1 MSKSLKN
8 NMVFI
13 RGFVSRLGK
22 KITSVNPK
30 AQSVSV
36 WLLACLLVSTGGY
49 AQSDFKAAA
58 RSLIEQKQYGGA
70 LELIT
75 GAHNDGRAD
84 AESYRLLAEVY
95 LNVGSGIPAE
105 AAIDRA
111 RQLGAD
117 FAATAVPFA
126 KSKLIQGQYERALE
140 ALRGVTIPE
149 NFRGEALIITG
160 DAHFA
165 TGKFVDALKAY
176 ETAKEQ
182 HPEDYQSYLGLAR
195 LALKQ
200 GQLDEARQLAD
211 AAYERSKDN
220 TMVQYTRGL
229 LARYMGNLADAETY
243 MIDAVRLFPG
253 NVMANLELAG
263 IRINQ
268 QKYDDAELFLDA
280 VYQVNPKNPMA
291 LYLTGVILSSKG
303 EYAQAEALLNRS
315 RTVTENFLPALYV
328 RGLVAYQLDNN
339 DVAIELLTKVLGARP
354 ANRTA
359 RIALAGSYLKVQQ
372 PRNAYNTL
380 LPLIEQE
387 QNDVNVLAMAAAIL
401 IAQGEKERGRAMY
414 ERVAALQDSQDAE
427 VVRGLDTKLALAQ
440 FVAGDTE
447 NALST
452 LSVVAASEEVQLRDL
467 GVLGSM
473 QLRTDDFAGAEITI
487 SKIIQTAPG
496 RALGYN
502 MRGTL
507 EFRQQEF
514 EGAIQSFT
522 QALSLESNYFTARRN
537 RALAAM
543 KLRQYDRAET
553 DLKELLEDKPSDTR
567 AKAALGKVLLENGK
581 AQEAVPYFREAVRLI
596 PDSVVLWA
604 DYSQAL
610 ADSGNTT
617 RAIEE
622 ARATA
627 VRGSDNPSILRRM
640 GLLLLELDQAR
651 AAERPLSR
659 YAAFKYASGEA
670 NLLHGRALLKTGLY
684 TGARMAFQRAAAS
697 TEDTIEPEVINWY
710 LFATEAM
717 GRKLEEAEARL
728 SSLQASRR
736 PEDVEASLIGQ
747 VFLDKGE
754 PELAA
759 SAFREALQNNQ
770 TEKLVIGLSRALFA
784 MGLGPSGIAE
794 LEQYIADDRQAR
806 LARVELAKRYEQS
819 QQFAEASS
827 QYEQI
832 LRSGVADA
840 SVVAK
845 LAMVYLNLGDR
856 ATESLLLA
864 ERAYLMSPDDP
875 AILDVAGWVA
885 LRAKGK
891 AVQAVDYLE
900 KATRRAPAAAVYKY
914 HLGVAYLARGNR
926 IDAARVLQQALNLD
940 PNFDGAEDARQQ
952 LSTLL
957 PQ

>member
-1 MSKSLKN
+1 MIFRLKSMGFKRA
-8 NMVFI
+8 VFY
-13 RGFVSRLGK
+13 RLYMNHVRFGQK
-22 KITSVNPK
+22 YSAALFGV
-30 AQSVSV
+30 A
-36 WLLACLLVSTGGY
+36 AMLLVTSASY
-49 AQSDFKAAA
+49 AQSDFKTTA
-58 RSLIEQKQYGGA
+58 RSLIEQKQYTSA
-70 LELIT
+70 LELIN
-75 GAHNDGRAD
+75 GAHNRGEAD
-84 AESYRLLAEVY
+84 SESYRLLADVY

-117 FAATAVPFA
+117 YAATAVLFA
-126 KSKLIQGQYERALE
+126 KSKLIQGQYDRALE
-140 ALRGVTIPE
+140 ALRGVTIPAGQ
-149 NFRGEALIITG
+149 RREALIITG
-160 DAHFA
+160 DAYFA
-165 TGKFVDALKAY
+165 TGQIAAAQRTYEAAKAQFP
-176 ETAKEQ
+176 A
-182 HPEDYQSYLGLAR
+182 DYQSYLGLAR
-195 LALKQ
+195 IALKQ
-200 GQLDEARQLAD
+200 GNLSDAKQLAD
-211 AAYERSKDN
+211 SAYERSTDN

-229 LARYMGNLADAETY
+229 LARYMGNLGDAETF

-268 QKYDDAELFLDA
+268 QRYDDAEQFLDG

-291 LYLTGVILSSKG
+291 LYLSGVILASKG

-315 RTVTENFLPALYV
+315 RTITENFLPALYV
-328 RGLVAYQLDNN
+328 RGLVAYQLDSN
-339 DVAIELLTKVLGARP
+339 DVAIELLTKVIAARP

-359 RIALAGSYLKVQQ
+359 RIALAGSYLKLQQ
-372 PRNAYNTL
+372 PSNAYNVL
-380 LPLIEQE
+380 LPLIEQD
-387 QNDVNVLAMAAAIL
+387 QNDVDVLAMAAAIL
-401 IAQGEKERGRAMY
+401 IAQGETVRGRAMY
-414 ERVAALQDSQDAE
+414 ERVAALQGDQGTDT
-427 VVRGLDTKLALAQ
+427 VRGLDTKLALAQ
-440 FVAGDTE
+440 FVAGDTK

-452 LSVVAASEEVQLRDL
+452 LLGVTASKEVQIRDL

-473 QLRTDDFAGAEITI
+473 QLRTDDFEGAEITI
-487 SKIIQTAPG
+487 SKIIQTAPD

-507 EFRQQEF
+507 EFRQRDF

-522 QALSLESNYFTARRN
+522 QALTLESNYFTARRN

-543 KLRQYDRAET
+543 NLRQFDRAES
-553 DLKELLEDKPSDTR
+553 DLKNLLEDKPTDTR

-581 AQEAVPYFREAVRLI
+581 AEEAVPYFREAVRLI

-627 VRGSDNPSILRRM
+627 VRGNDNPAILKRM

-659 YAAFKYASGEA
+659 YAVFKHASGEA

-684 TGARMAFQRAAAS
+684 TGARMAFQRAAMA
-697 TEDTIEPEVINWY
+697 TEETIEPEVINWY

-728 SSLQASRR
+728 SSLQASMR
-736 PEDVEASLIGQ
+736 PDDIDPSLIGQ
-747 VFLDKGE
+747 IFLEKGE

-759 SAFREALQNNQ
+759 SAFRDALKETQ
-770 TEKLVIGLSRALFA
+770 TERLVIGLSRALYA
-784 MGLGPSGIAE
+784 MGLGPSGVTE
-794 LEQYIADDRQAR
+794 LERFVRDNDDVR
-806 LARVELAKRYEQS
+806 LVRVELAKRYEQNE
-819 QQFAEASS
+819 QFAAASE
-827 QYEQI
+827 QYERI
-832 LRSGVADA
+832 LRSGIADA
-840 SVVAK
+840 TVVAK
-845 LAMVYLNLGDR
+845 LAMVYLNLEGR
-856 ATESLLLA
+856 ANDSLQLA

-885 LRAKGK
+885 LRAKK
-891 AVQAVDYLE
+891 QTAKAVDYLE
-900 KATRRAPAAAVYKY
+900 KATRRAPGAALYKY
-914 HLGVAYLARGNR
+914 HLGMAYLTRGNR
-926 IDAARVLQQALNLD
+926 LDAARELQQALNLD
-940 PNFDGAEDARQQ
+940 PDFDGADDARQQ
-952 LSTLL
+952 LLALSS
-957 PQ
+957 Q

>member
-1 MSKSLKN
+1 MSIGLKN
-8 NMVFI
+8 IMTFEHAI
-13 RGFVSRLGK
+13 FTRISKLKHQAAFLGMLA
-22 KITSVNPK
+22 I
-30 AQSVSV
+30 
-36 WLLACLLVSTGGY
+36 LLLSNISY
-49 AQSDFKAAA
+49 AQSDFKNSA
-58 RSLIEQKQYGGA
+58 RLLIEQKQYTSA

-75 GAHNDGRAD
+75 EAHNRGAAD
-84 AESYRLLAEVY
+84 SESYRLLAEVY

-117 FAATAVPFA
+117 FAATAIPFA
-126 KSKLIQGQYERALE
+126 KSKLIQGQYDSALE
-140 ALRGVTIPE
+140 ALRGVTIPDGQ
-149 NFRGEALIITG
+149 RGAALIITG
-160 DAHFA
+160 DAYFA
-165 TGKFVDALKAY
+165 TGQFADAQRTY
-176 ETAKEQ
+176 ETARAQ
-182 HPEDYQSYLGLAR
+182 FPGDYQSYLGLAR

-200 GQLDEARQLAD
+200 GQLAEATQLAD
-211 AAYERSKDN
+211 SAYARSADN

-229 LARYMGNLADAETY
+229 LARYMGNLADAETF

-268 QKYDDAELFLDA
+268 QRYDDAELFLDG

-291 LYLTGVILSSKG
+291 LYLSGVILASKG

-328 RGLVAYQLDNN
+328 RGLVAYQLDSN
-339 DVAIELLTKVLGARP
+339 DAAVELLTKVIAARP

-359 RIALAGSYLKVQQ
+359 RIALAGSYLKMQQ
-372 PRNAYNTL
+372 PSNAYNVL

-387 QNDVNVLAMAAAIL
+387 QNDVDVLAMAAAIL
-401 IAQGEKERGRAMY
+401 IAQGEVERGRAMY
-414 ERVAALQDSQDAE
+414 ERVAALQGDQQGTE
-427 VVRGLDTKLALAQ
+427 TIRGLDTKLALAQ

-452 LSVVAASEEVQLRDL
+452 LLGVTASQEVQLRDL

-473 QLRTDDFAGAEITI
+473 QLRTSDFEGAEITI
-487 SKIIQTAPG
+487 SKIIQAAPG

-507 EFRQQEF
+507 EFRQRDF

-522 QALSLESNYFTARRN
+522 QALTLESNYFTARRN

-543 KLRQYDRAET
+543 NLRQFDRAEA
-553 DLKELLEDKPSDTR
+553 DLKNLLEDKPTDTR

-581 AQEAVPYFREAVRLI
+581 AEEAVPYFREAVRLI

-627 VRGSDNPSILRRM
+627 VRANDNPAILKRM

-659 YAAFKYASGEA
+659 YAIFEHASGEA

-684 TGARMAFQRAAAS
+684 TGARMAFQRAAGS
-697 TEDTIEPEVINWY
+697 TEDIIDPDVINWY

-717 GRKLEEAEARL
+717 GRILEEAEARL
-728 SSLQASRR
+728 SSLQASKR
-736 PEDVEASLIGQ
+736 PEDIEPSLIGQ
-747 VFLDKGE
+747 IFLDKGE

-759 SAFREALQNNQ
+759 SAFRDALKNTQ
-770 TEKLVIGLSRALFA
+770 TEKLAIGLSQALYA
-784 MGLGPSGIAE
+784 MGLGPSGVAE
-794 LEQYIADDRQAR
+794 LEKFVSDNDEAR
-806 LARVELAKRYEQS
+806 LARVELAKRYEQNE
-819 QQFAEASS
+819 QFADASE
-827 QYEQI
+827 QYEII

-840 SVVAK
+840 TVVAQ
-845 LAMVYLNLGDR
+845 LALVYLNLEGR
-856 ATESLLLA
+856 ATQSLQLA

-885 LRAKGK
+885 LRAKNQ
-891 AVQAVDYLE
+891 AVKAVDYLE
-900 KATRRAPAAAVYKY
+900 KATRRAPGAALYKY
-914 HLGVAYLARGNR
+914 HLGMAYLTRGNR

-940 PNFDGAEDARQQ
+940 PDFEGADDARQQ
-952 LSTLL
+952 LLAL
-957 PQ
+957 AP

>member
-1 MSKSLKN
+1 MSNGLKN
-8 NMVFI
+8 IMIFEHAILTRISMKFKRFNLKHQTAL
-13 RGFVSRLGK
+13 LGMLA
-22 KITSVNPK
+22 ILLLSNNTS
-30 AQSVSV
+30 
-36 WLLACLLVSTGGY
+36 

-58 RSLIEQKQYGGA
+58 RTLIEQKQYNSA

-75 GAHNDGRAD
+75 GAHNRGVAD
-84 AESYRLLAEVY
+84 SESYRLLAEIY

-117 FAATAVPFA
+117 FAATAIPFA
-126 KSKLIQGQYERALE
+126 KSKLIQGQYDNALQ
-140 ALRGVTIPE
+140 ALRGVTIPDGQ
-149 NFRGEALIITG
+149 RGAALIITG
-160 DAHFA
+160 DAYFA
-165 TGKFVDALKAY
+165 TGQFADARRTY
-176 ETAKEQ
+176 ETARTQ
-182 HPEDYQSYLGLAR
+182 FPGDYQSYLGLAR

-200 GQLDEARQLAD
+200 GQLEEARQLAD
-211 AAYERSKDN
+211 SAYARSTDN

-229 LARYMGNLADAETY
+229 LARYMGNLADAETF
-243 MIDAVRLFPG
+243 MVDAVRLFPG

-268 QKYDDAELFLDA
+268 QRYDDAELFLDG

-291 LYLTGVILSSKG
+291 LYLSGVILASKG

-328 RGLVAYQLDNN
+328 RGLVAYQLNSN
-339 DVAIELLTKVLGARP
+339 DTAIELLTKVIAARP

-359 RIALAGSYLKVQQ
+359 RIALAGSYLKIQQ
-372 PRNAYNTL
+372 PGNAYNVL

-387 QNDVNVLAMAAAIL
+387 QNDVDVLAMAAAIL
-401 IAQGEKERGRAMY
+401 IAQGETERGRAMY
-414 ERVAALQDSQDAE
+414 ERVAALQGDQGTE
-427 VVRGLDTKLALAQ
+427 TIRGLDTKLALAQ
-440 FVAGDTE
+440 FVAGDTK

-452 LSVVAASEEVQLRDL
+452 LLGVTASKEVQLRDL

-473 QLRTDDFAGAEITI
+473 QLRTNDFDGADITI
-487 SKIIQTAPG
+487 SKIIQAAPG

-507 EFRQQEF
+507 EFRQRDF

-522 QALSLESNYFTARRN
+522 QAITLESNYYTARRN

-543 KLRQYDRAET
+543 NLRQFDRAET
-553 DLKELLEDKPSDTR
+553 DLKNLLEDKPTDTR

-581 AQEAVPYFREAVRLI
+581 AEEAVPYFREAVRLI

-627 VRGSDNPSILRRM
+627 VRGNDNPAILKRM

-659 YAAFKYASGEA
+659 YAVFKHASGEA

-684 TGARMAFQRAAAS
+684 TGARMAFQRAAGS
-697 TEDTIEPEVINWY
+697 TEDTIEPDVINWY
-710 LFATEAM
+710 LFATEAL

-728 SSLQASRR
+728 SSLQASKR
-736 PEDVEASLIGQ
+736 PDDIDPSLIGQ
-747 VFLDKGE
+747 IFLDKGE

-759 SAFREALQNNQ
+759 SAFRDALKSTQ
-770 TEKLVIGLSRALFA
+770 TEKLVIGLSQALYA
-784 MGLGPSGIAE
+784 MGLGPSGVAE
-794 LEQYIADDRQAR
+794 LEQFVSDNEQVR
-806 LARVELAKRYEQS
+806 LARVELAKRYEQNE
-819 QQFAEASS
+819 QFADASE
-827 QYEQI
+827 QYEII

-840 SVVAK
+840 TVVAK
-845 LAMVYLNLGDR
+845 LALVYLNLEGR
-856 ATESLLLA
+856 ATQSLQLA

-885 LRAKGK
+885 LRAKNQ
-891 AVQAVDYLE
+891 AVKAVDYLE
-900 KATRRAPAAAVYKY
+900 KATRRAPGEALYKY
-914 HLGVAYLARGNR
+914 HLGMAYLTRGNR
-926 IDAARVLQQALNLD
+926 ADAARVLQQALNLD
-940 PNFDGAEDARQQ
+940 SDFDGADDARQQ
-952 LSTLL
+952 LLTLA